1 MREYL
6 NNIAKQMKPKYDET
20 TAYLTALA
28 CAVLFFVHPEF
39 RKIYVEILSGAG
51 AANKASLAFI
61 ALGLIATIGFFLSF
75 FHVFFYGE
83 KSPFEKICIGTF
95 IIGANG
101 FAGIMA
107 GVEMLSSRW
116 SIAMIIPVWNIFMG
130 VLLLYQLGLNKFDI
144 SDRNSSIFEVLVASI
159 TLIIVFVITDYGF
172 HLSWAMALSVCVF
185 YSSTIFFV
193 VMWLLNLVRLRF
205 FVKAK

>member
-6 NNIAKQMKPKYDET
+6 NNIAKQMKPRYDET

-39 RKIYVEILSGAG
+39 RETYFEILSGAG
-51 AANKASLAFI
+51 AANKAILAFT

-75 FHVFFYGE
+75 LHVFIKRK
-83 KSPFEKICIGTF
+83 KSPFEQICIGTF
-95 IIGANG
+95 IMGANG
-101 FAGIMA
+101 FAGITA
-107 GVEMLSSRW
+107 GIEMLSSRW
-116 SIAMIIPVWNIFMG
+116 SIATIIPIWNIFMG
-130 VLLLYQLGLNKFDI
+130 TLLLYQLGLNKFEI
-144 SDRNSSIFEVLVASI
+144 SDRNSSVLEVLIASI

-185 YSSTIFFV
+185 YSSTIFFFT
-193 VMWLLNLVRLRF
+193 MWLFGLVRFRF
-205 FVKAK
+205 FVKP